1 MICELIGKDRG
12 ISSKSN
18 EDEDGYASYDTI
30 NTRAMTIQMY
40 AKYQINKIAKINE
53 KMICT

>member
-30 NTRAMTIQMY
+30 NTRATTIQMY
-40 AKYQINKIAKINE
+40 AKYQINKKR
-53 KMICT
+53 KLMRK